1 MESSMTIHVG
11 KVRINR
17 VAQHVIFWTIIFW
30 LFAGMYAVKST
41 FWVSFRNNLFY
52 APLHMTYFYVV
63 AYFLLP
69 QYLYKGKYAGFA
81 LRLLALMLTVII
93 SSRLVDIFIA
103 SPYIIEQFPHIE
115 QEFVDSVYKRTFVQK
130 ITDEVLFIN
139 AFKMMHFVVWA
150 ALGIKLFRMWY
161 ERKQA
166 ALQAELSA
174 LKGQI
179 HPHFLFNTL
188 NNLYAL
194 TLTSSSK
201 ASQVV
206 LGLSDL
212 LRYMLYECNAPYVS
226 LQKEVLMLQQYI
238 SLEKIRYEERIDL
251 NFTVSGNLENKL
263 IAPLIMLTFIE
274 NAFKHGASNTVGEAW
289 VNIDL
294 QVQNNQLK
302 LKVANSKP
310 ETTAADANR
319 HHGHIGLQNVRKRL
333 DLLYPSAHQLKI
345 MNDDED
351 TFLVVLE
358 MDIITQKQPEPK
370 LIPA

>member
-1 MESSMTIHVG
+1 MESSTVITIG
-11 KVRINR
+11 KLQINR
-17 VAQHVIFWTIIFW
+17 VAQHVIFWTVIFW

-52 APLHMTYFYVV
+52 APIHMTYFYVL

-69 QYLYKGKYAGFA
+69 KYLYRGKYVGFA
-81 LRLLALMLTVII
+81 LRLLVLMFSVII
-93 SSRLVDIFIA
+93 CSRLVDIFIA
-103 SPYIIEQFPHIE
+103 SPYIIQQFPNIE
-115 QEFVDSVYKRTFVQK
+115 QEFVDSIYKRTFLQK

-166 ALQAELSA
+166 ALQAELRA

-194 TLTSSSK
+194 TLTNSSK

-206 LGLSDL
+206 LGLSDM
-212 LRYMLYECNAPYVS
+212 LRYMLYECNTPYVS

-263 IAPLIMLTFIE
+263 TAPLIMLTFIE

-294 QVQNNQLK
+294 QVNNEQLK

-310 ETTAADANR
+310 ETTPADADV
-319 HHGHIGLQNVRKRL
+319 HHGNIGLQNVRKRL
-333 DLLYPSAHQLKI
+333 ELLYPSAYQLKI
-345 MNDDED
+345 MDDED
-351 TFLVVLE
+351 TFLIVLE
-358 MDIITQKQPEPK
+358 LTIISQNQPVPN
-370 LIPA
+370 LTSA